1 MLTKLH
7 DGEAYASR
15 PAHSI
20 PVALSLDRDTAL
32 LLEQLAPGKR
42 TRSRYVTWLIH
53 ADVARREERQRL
65 QEMQAA
71 VLVDVGASD
80 A

>member
-7 DGEAYASR
+7 EGEAYASR

-32 LLEQLAPGKR
+32 LLDQLAPGKR
-42 TRSRYVTWLIH
+42 TRSRYVTQLIH

-65 QEMQAA
+65 RALEQAEFVA
-71 VLVDVGASD
+71 VWR
-80 A
+80 

>member
-7 DGEAYASR
+7 DGDRYASR

-32 LLEQLAPGKR
+32 LLDQLAPGKR
-42 TRSRYVTWLIH
+42 TRSRYVTQLIH
-53 ADVARREERQRL
+53 ADIARREERRRL
-65 QEMQAA
+65 RQKFAA
-71 VLVDVGASD
+71 VLDEDVTD
-80 A
+80 